1 MKLFWHTLNL
11 EARKAMSYR
20 VDFWINS
27 VAGFF
32 IQLGVVYFLWKA
44 IFSESGS
51 ERIGEYDFSTLL
63 LFYILVILIG
73 KLVRGMEFSTGIAQD
88 IYDGGLSRYL
98 VYPTNYFGFKYAQH
112 LGSLL
117 PAVVQLFIF
126 GGLAPFI
133 IEIPVNMG
141 LPQVAMVIPTI
152 LLANLLYYQ
161 ITLPLQ
167 AIAFWADNVWS
178 LLVLLR
184 MMSAL
189 LGGSMIPIDLFPE
202 WAQGVLLWTPFPYL
216 FNFPVF
222 TLMGKISP
230 LEWAFGVLI
239 TIFWVVLFGVLTK
252 WIWRKGELKYTG
264 VGI

>member
-1 MKLFWHTLNL
+1 M
-11 EARKAMSYR
+11 
-20 VDFWINS
+20 
-27 VAGFF
+27 
-32 IQLGVVYFLWKA
+32 
-44 IFSESGS
+44 
-51 ERIGEYDFSTLL
+51 
-63 LFYILVILIG
+63 
-73 KLVRGMEFSTGIAQD
+73 
-88 IYDGGLSRYL
+88 
-98 VYPTNYFGFKYAQH
+98 
-112 LGSLL
+112 
-117 PAVVQLFIF
+117 
-126 GGLAPFI
+126 
-133 IEIPVNMG
+133 
-141 LPQVAMVIPTI
+141 
-152 LLANLLYYQ
+152 
-161 ITLPLQ
+161 
-167 AIAFWADNVWS
+167 
-178 LLVLLR
+178 LLR